1 MFKMQ
6 IAERERQN
14 EWIAFSKS
22 RWIENQVLLY
32 STVGIVEATY
42 NDLELLLLA

>member
-6 IAERERQN
+6 IAEDEQD

-22 RWIENQVLLY
+22 RWIENQVLQY
-32 STVGIVEATY
+32 STVGIVEATMAWNSY
-42 NDLELLLLA
+42 YYLA